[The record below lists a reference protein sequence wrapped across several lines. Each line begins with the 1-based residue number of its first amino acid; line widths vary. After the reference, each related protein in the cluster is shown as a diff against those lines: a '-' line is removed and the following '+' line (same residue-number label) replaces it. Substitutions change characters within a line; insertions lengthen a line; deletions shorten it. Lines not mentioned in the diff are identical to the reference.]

1 MSKAPSLF
9 RFTVATYEAMFD
21 QGILTENDP
30 VELIRGEILRTVPVE
45 ERHPKSLDR
54 ICWVLVRSVG
64 DNAVVSVQNT
74 LSLADSH
81 LRPDVYV
88 RRPSC
93 AFRNKCRPDDVMLVV
108 EVADS
113 SLEVDREEKSPLFA
127 ENGIVEYWIV
137 NLVDKCLEVHRQPR
151 PDGTYADV
159 QTLRTG
165 DSVSITSLPGL
176 TFQVADLIG
185 S

>member
-1 MSKAPSLF
+1 
-9 RFTVATYEAMFD
+9 
-21 QGILTENDP
+21 
-30 VELIRGEILRTVPVE
+30 
-45 ERHPKSLDR
+45 
-54 ICWVLVRSVG
+54 
-64 DNAVVSVQNT
+64 
-74 LSLADSH
+74 
-81 LRPDVYV
+81 
-88 RRPSC
+88 
-93 AFRNKCRPDDVMLVV
+93 MLVV